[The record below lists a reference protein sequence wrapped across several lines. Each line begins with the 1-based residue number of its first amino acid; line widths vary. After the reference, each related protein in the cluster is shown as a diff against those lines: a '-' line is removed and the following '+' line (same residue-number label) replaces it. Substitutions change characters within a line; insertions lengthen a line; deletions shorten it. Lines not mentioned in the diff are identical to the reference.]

1 MKLKNHK
8 CKYRYAAIR
17 NPLHPQ
23 RRAAFTLVEVIV
35 ALGILAVAFM
45 AVFTALRTCADAAH
59 HAQMLTES
67 VLLAETL
74 LTQTALA
81 QNLAFQTTTG
91 IQGPFT
97 WQVQVLP
104 TPVENL
110 ALIVVKIEWTQQQR
124 KQQYNLV
131 SLLQIKTLFQ
141 GK

>member
-35 ALGILAVAFM
+35 ALGILAVAFL

-91 IQGPFT
+91 SQGPFT
-97 WQVQVLP
+97 WQVQVLQ

-110 ALIVVKIEWTQQQR
+110 ALIAVKIEWTQQQR
-124 KQQYNLV
+124 KQQYDLV
-131 SLLQIKTLFQ
+131 SLLRIKPAFQ